1 MSTATKNE
9 GSDHVM
15 SVDTLKQ
22 TIDAYAAGISRQNL
36 DALLAVF
43 AQDAIS
49 VDPVGSPPLDGQQQI
64 RQFFEGL
71 FSLIDAL
78 QFTVNQVYGV
88 GPDQAILWSLRGKG
102 KNGQEFSADG
112 IDVLHFDAA
121 GKIQALA
128 AYWDAAPV
136 LSILQG

>member
-1 MSTATKNE
+1 MNE

-22 TIDAYAAGISRQNL
+22 TIAAYAAGISAKNP
-36 DALLAVF
+36 DALLATF
-43 AQDAIS
+43 AQDATSI
-49 VDPVGSPPLDGQQQI
+49 DPVGSPPLEGQQQI

-71 FSLIDAL
+71 FGLIDAL

-88 GPDQAILWSLRGKG
+88 GPDQAIAWSMRGKG
-102 KNGQEFSADG
+102 TNGQEFSADG
-112 IDVLHFDAA
+112 VDVLHFDDA

-136 LSILQG
+136 LSALQG